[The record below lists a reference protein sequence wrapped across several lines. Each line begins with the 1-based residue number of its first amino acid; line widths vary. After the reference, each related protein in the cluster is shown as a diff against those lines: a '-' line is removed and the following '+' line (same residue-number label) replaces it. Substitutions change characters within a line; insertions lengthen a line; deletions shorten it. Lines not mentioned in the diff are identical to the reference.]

1 LARAFPLSGE
11 RFALLIRPPAGT
23 RSSRCILDRTTPR
36 RAPIKRFAA
45 YAAIYIFWGA
55 SFLAIRV
62 VVHTMPPFL
71 AAGVRFF
78 LAGLTLVLYSLA
90 TRKPLPRAQQ
100 WRNLAILAVTLFVG
114 DYALLF
120 WAEQRLPSGIAA
132 VTAATIPVQ
141 IFLLE
146 WLWLRRVQLTWLT
159 GLGLLLGVSGVATL
173 VLPAGFFRGHQPINR
188 YAAAGILAA
197 SFWSIGTVLSTRFL
211 LPRERTVSAGWQM
224 MLGGVALLILSGAA
238 GEWSRLH
245 AAEITPEVLLGMA
258 YLIVF
263 ASITAFSAY
272 GYLLQR
278 EPTGRVASYA
288 YVNPVIALLL
298 GAGLAGE
305 SLTVRQGIA
314 CAVIIAD
321 VMVTLL
327 GKRAAPRKVSV
338 LMTPDARE
346 VSS

>member
-1 LARAFPLSGE
+1 
-11 RFALLIRPPAGT
+11 
-23 RSSRCILDRTTPR
+23 LDRTIPR
-36 RAPIKRFAA
+36 RGFIKRLAA
-45 YAAIYIFWGA
+45 YAAIYVLWGA

-62 VVHTMPPFL
+62 VVHTLPPFL

-78 LAGLTLVLYSLA
+78 LAGLILVLYSLA
-90 TRKPLPRAQQ
+90 TRKPLPRTQQ
-100 WRNLAILAVTLFVG
+100 WRNLAILALTLFVG

-120 WAEQRLPSGIAA
+120 WAEQKLPSGIAA

-146 WLWLRRVQLTWLT
+146 WLWLRRVQLTLLT
-159 GLGLLLGVSGVATL
+159 ALGLLLGVSGVAML
-173 VLPAGFFRGHQPINR
+173 VLPAGFFAGHQPLNR
-188 YAAAGILAA
+188 YAAVAILAA
-197 SFWSIGTVLSTRFL
+197 SFWSLGTVLSTRFL
-211 LPRERTVSAGWQM
+211 LPKERTVSAGWQM
-224 MLGGVALLILSGAA
+224 MLGGVALLILSGSA

-245 AAEITPEVLLGMA
+245 TSEITPQVLLGMA

-305 SLTVRQGIA
+305 SLTLRQGIA
-314 CAVIIAD
+314 CAVIIAG

-327 GKRAAPRKVSV
+327 GKRAAPQKASV

-346 VSS
+346 VSSS